1 MKHLSFFLLIL
12 AAMAFIGC
20 DTAVSVFISNP
31 AGGTSV
37 NPKQLAPGEKLSIL
51 VNENADIGTFKV
63 TIHDPNTSDDACP
76 YFLPVDITQMFAPLA
91 TGTTLTAPVPGRMSV
106 CGPFK
111 VTAQAQFATPPS
123 AKTIITSS
131 ETWIIP
137 YEIRQVPPAND
148 FKIKV
153 NETIEVGV
161 DFVKPAI
168 DDFEVRAKVSH
179 EDIPI
184 VMVNNSLPEA
194 TVKVAKGESSV
205 RFQIKGVTKGQC
217 FLWVDLLGGP
227 DYAKT
232 ITVE

>member
-1 MKHLSFFLLIL
+1 MRHLGFLLAIF
-12 AAMAFIGC
+12 AVMAFKGC
-20 DTAVSVFISNP
+20 DTAISVIISNP
-31 AGGTSV
+31 AGGTLE
-37 NPKQLAPGEKLSIL
+37 NPKQLSPGEQLGVF
-51 VNENADIGTFKV
+51 VNENADISTFKV
-63 TIHDPNTSDDACP
+63 TIHDPNTGDDACP
-76 YFLPVDITQMFAPLA
+76 YYLPVDVTQMFAPLSA
-91 TGTTLTAPVPGRMSV
+91 GTTLKAMIPGRMSI

-111 VTAQAQFATPPS
+111 VTAQAQFAEPPS
-123 AKTIITSS
+123 AENVITSS
-131 ETWIIP
+131 ETWIVP

-168 DDFEVRAKVSH
+168 GDFDVRARVSH
-179 EDIPI
+179 VEVPI

-194 TVKVAKGESSV
+194 TVKVVTGESSV
-205 RFQIKGVTKGQC
+205 RFQIKGVNKGQC
-217 FLWVDLLGGP
+217 FLWIDLLGGP